1 MDYEQI
7 ACKELKKNLKEIMT
21 LSFSISKEKQEAY
34 TVNHLAHECEK
45 IVNKLESHSK
55 RPK

>member
-21 LSFSISKEKQEAY
+21 LSFSISKEIQEAY